1 MIHFLKKQRLTEA
14 QITELLANS
23 ETFNV
28 KKRTILLKE
37 GDTCSHIYF
46 VHSGILR
53 AGIHDEETKDWTQ
66 CFYSSETLRWAG
78 LSSNCL
84 LRKPSDY
91 FIEVLEDAQITA
103 FPVHHFRQLRQSNLE
118 WARFF
123 ECQLMTVFNYLERKS
138 INHFKFTPEKRY
150 LVFMET
156 YPQIVQSIP
165 QHYIASY
172 IGIVPESLSR
182 IRKRLNENAVFSSL

>member
-1 MIHFLKKQRLTEA
+1 MIHFLKTQRLTA
-14 QITELLANS
+14 VQITELLANS
-23 ETFNV
+23 ETFNI
-28 KKRTILLKE
+28 KKRTVLLKE
-37 GDTCSHIYF
+37 GETCSHIYF
-46 VHSGILR
+46 VHKGILR
-53 AGIHDEETKDWTQ
+53 AGIHDEEAKDWTQ
-66 CFYSSETLRWAG
+66 CFYSSESLRWAG

-84 LRKPSDY
+84 LTKPSDY

-103 FPVHHFRQLRQSNLE
+103 FPVNHFRQLRHSNIA

-123 ECQLMTVFNYLERKS
+123 QCQLMTVFNYLERKS

-150 LVFMET
+150 LAFMEA
-156 YPQIVQSIP
+156 YPQIVRSIP

-182 IRKRLNENAVFSSL
+182 IRKRLNENALFS